1 MHRLLIHETKSRI
14 KFLVRSRSHAVAG
27 RIIASSA
34 CRGFASGRT
43 GTDDGVVDDE
53 ATAWVPPK
61 RSVQA
66 SGKSDALRHDEE
78 EDDFDFTPGV
88 EFDVDGKVTQF
99 VDLEAMLNSPKMVEK
114 IMQNQDQN
122 EGIIDISEGDI
133 EIENFENIDDDA
145 PDWGWAR
152 RKKPSKDYLLDDNVM
167 MTPKDVATA
176 RYLDGE
182 IPPIPRT
189 LLTTEEVTS
198 SLVNL
203 GAQDVVVLP
212 VSHSTE
218 MTDFFVIATC
228 FSASNMRLIADTI
241 CKSMRLRGLHKMGVI
256 GAEKGCEGRD
266 CDDWIVV
273 DCQNIVIHLQDEF
286 TRKHIALEKLW
297 GESANGA
304 SKTDKFLFHVDMND
318 EDAIDDFIKV
328 NPITDEY
335 AAKFRDENAASI
347 NLNKNN
353 FRLRISPTKKSRR
366 KERNKRKKVK

>member
-1 MHRLLIHETKSRI
+1 MHRLLIHGTKSRI
-14 KFLVRSRSHAVAG
+14 RSIVRSRSHAVAG
-27 RIIASSA
+27 GIMATST

-43 GTDDGVVDDE
+43 DTDGVEDDE
-53 ATAWVPPK
+53 TTAWVPPN
-61 RSVQA
+61 RSVKV
-66 SGKSDALRHDEE
+66 SGKSDTLRYDEE
-78 EDDFDFTPGV
+78 EDEFEFMPGV

-99 VDLEAMLNSPKMVEK
+99 VDLEAMLNSPEMVEK

-122 EGIIDISEGDI
+122 EGIIDISEGNI
-133 EIENFENIDDDA
+133 EIENFEKIDDDA

-152 RKKPSKDYLLDDNVM
+152 RKKPSKEYLLDGNVM
-167 MTPKDVATA
+167 MTPEDVATA

-189 LLTTEEVTS
+189 LLTTEEVAS

-203 GAQDVVVLP
+203 GAQDVIVLP
-212 VSHSTE
+212 VSHLTE

-297 GESANGA
+297 GESANRA
-304 SKTDKFLFHVDMND
+304 SKTDKSLFHVDMND

-328 NPITDEY
+328 NPIPDEY
-335 AAKFRDENAASI
+335 AAKLRAENAASI

-353 FRLRISPTKKSRR
+353 FRLRESPTRKSRR
-366 KERNKRKKVK
+366 KERNKRKK